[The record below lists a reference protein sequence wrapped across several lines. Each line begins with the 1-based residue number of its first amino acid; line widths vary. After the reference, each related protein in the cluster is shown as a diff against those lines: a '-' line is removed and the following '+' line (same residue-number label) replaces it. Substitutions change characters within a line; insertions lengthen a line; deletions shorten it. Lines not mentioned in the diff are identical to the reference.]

1 MIMGKKIR
9 PLVLFFL
16 IVNALAVVG
25 DKQIAAWGM
34 KQDVLIVANILLFV
48 FSLIGLLLQLN
59 ASKNPNPNA
68 IVRAVMAGIGL
79 KLIGFAAALLIYLS
93 IVGKDKSVYSIYA
106 ALGLYVVYTW
116 MEVRL
121 FLRQNP
127 KKNARI

>member
-68 IVRAVMAGIGL
+68 IVRAVMAGMGL

-116 MEVRL
+116 MEVL
-121 FLRQNP
+121 FFRKEVLR
-127 KKNARI
+127 K

>member
-1 MIMGKKIR
+1 MGKKIR

-16 IVNALAVVG
+16 IVNALTVVG

-68 IVRAVMAGIGL
+68 IVRAVMAGMGL

>member
-1 MIMGKKIR
+1 MGKKFR

-16 IVNALAVVG
+16 MINALTIIG
-25 DKQIAAWGM
+25 DKKIAAWGM

-48 FSLIGLLLQLN
+48 FSMIGLLLQLN

-68 IVRAVMAGIGL
+68 IVRAVMAGMGL

-93 IVGKDKSVYSIYA
+93 MVGKDKSVYSIYA
-106 ALGLYVVYTW
+106 ALGLYVIYTW
-116 MEVRL
+116 IEVRL

>member
-1 MIMGKKIR
+1 MGKKIR

-16 IVNALAVVG
+16 IINALVVVG

-68 IVRAVMAGIGL
+68 IVRAVMAGMGL

-93 IVGKDKSVYSIYA
+93 IVGKNKSVYSVYA

>member
-16 IVNALAVVG
+16 IVNALTVVG
-25 DKQIAAWGM
+25 DKQIASWGM

-68 IVRAVMAGIGL
+68 IVRAVMAGMGL

>member
-16 IVNALAVVG
+16 IVNALTIVG
-25 DKQIAAWGM
+25 DKKIAAWGM
-34 KQDVLIVANILLFV
+34 KQDVLIIANILLFL
-48 FSLIGLLLQLN
+48 FSLVGLLMQLN

-68 IVRAVMAGIGL
+68 IVRAVMAGMGL
-79 KLIGFAAALLIYLS
+79 KLLGFGAALIIYLS
-93 IVGKDKSVYSIYA
+93 MVGKDKSVYSIYA

-116 MEVRL
+116 IEVRL

>member
-68 IVRAVMAGIGL
+68 IVRAVMAGMWL

>member
-1 MIMGKKIR
+1 MGKKIR

-16 IVNALAVVG
+16 ITNALFVVG
-25 DKQIAAWGM
+25 EKQIIAWGM
-34 KQDVLIVANILLFV
+34 KQDVLIIANILLFI

-59 ASKNPNPNA
+59 ASKSSNPNA
-68 IVRAVMAGIGL
+68 IVRAVMGGMGL

-93 IVGKDKSVYSIYA
+93 MVGKDKSVYSIYA

-116 MEVRL
+116 IEVRL

>member
-9 PLVLFFL
+9 PLIVFFL
-16 IVNALAVVG
+16 IINALAVVG
-25 DKQIAAWGM
+25 DKKIAAWGM
-34 KQDVLIVANILLFV
+34 KQDVLIVANILLFM

-68 IVRAVMAGIGL
+68 IVRAVMAGMGL

>member
-1 MIMGKKIR
+1 MGKKIR

-16 IVNALAVVG
+16 IVNALTIVG
-25 DKQIAAWGM
+25 DKKIAAWGM
-34 KQDVLIVANILLFV
+34 KQDVLIIANILLFL
-48 FSLIGLLLQLN
+48 FSLVGLLMQLN

-68 IVRAVMAGIGL
+68 IVRAVMAGMGL
-79 KLIGFAAALLIYLS
+79 KLIGFGAALIIYLS
-93 IVGKDKSVYSIYA
+93 MVGKDKSVYSIYA

-116 MEVRL
+116 IEVRL

>member
-16 IVNALAVVG
+16 IVNALTVVG

-59 ASKNPNPNA
+59 ASKSPNPNA
-68 IVRAVMAGIGL
+68 IVRAVMAGMGL
-79 KLIGFAAALLIYLS
+79 KLIGFATALLIYLS

>member
-16 IVNALAVVG
+16 MINAFTIVG
-25 DKQIAAWGM
+25 GQKIAAWGM
-34 KQDVLIVANILLFV
+34 KQDVLIVANILLFL

-68 IVRAVMAGIGL
+68 IVRAVMAGMGL
-79 KLIGFAAALLIYLS
+79 KLIGFGAALLIYLS
-93 IVGKDKSVYSIYA
+93 MVGKDKSVYSVYA
-106 ALGLYVVYTW
+106 ALGLYVIYTW
-116 MEVRL
+116 IEVRL

>member
-68 IVRAVMAGIGL
+68 IVRAVMAGMGL

-93 IVGKDKSVYSIYA
+93 IVGKDKSVYPIYA

>member
-16 IVNALAVVG
+16 IINALAVVG
-25 DKQIAAWGM
+25 DKKIAAWGM
-34 KQDVLIVANILLFV
+34 KQDVLIVANILLLL
-48 FSLIGLLLQLN
+48 FSLIGLLLQLS

-68 IVRAVMAGIGL
+68 IVRAVMAGMGL

-93 IVGKDKSVYSIYA
+93 IVGKEKSVYSIYA

-116 MEVRL
+116 IEVRL

>member
-16 IVNALAVVG
+16 IVNALTVVG

-34 KQDVLIVANILLFV
+34 KQDVLIVANILLFL

-59 ASKNPNPNA
+59 ASKNSNPNA
-68 IVRAVMAGIGL
+68 IVRAVMAGMGL
-79 KLIGFAAALLIYLS
+79 KLIGFATALLIYLS

>member
-1 MIMGKKIR
+1 MGKKIR

-16 IVNALAVVG
+16 ITNALFVVG
-25 DKQIAAWGM
+25 EKKIIAWGM
-34 KQDVLIVANILLFV
+34 KQDVLIIANILLFIC
-48 FSLIGLLLQLN
+48 SLIGLLLQLN

-68 IVRAVMAGIGL
+68 IVRAVMAGMGL

-93 IVGKDKSVYSIYA
+93 MVGKDKSVYSIYA
-106 ALGLYVVYTW
+106 SLGLYVVYTW
-116 MEVRL
+116 IEVRL

>member
-1 MIMGKKIR
+1 MGKKIR

-16 IVNALAVVG
+16 IINALTIVG
-25 DKQIAAWGM
+25 DKKIVAWGM
-34 KQDVLIVANILLFV
+34 KQDVLIVANILLFL

-68 IVRAVMAGIGL
+68 IVRAVMAGMGL
-79 KLIGFAAALLIYLS
+79 KLIGFGAALLIYLYM
-93 IVGKDKSVYSIYA
+93 VGKDKNVYSVYA
-106 ALGLYVVYTW
+106 ALGLYVIYTW
-116 MEVRL
+116 LEVRL

>member
-9 PLVLFFL
+9 PLIVFFL
-16 IVNALAVVG
+16 IINALAVVG
-25 DKQIAAWGM
+25 EKQIAAWGM

-48 FSLIGLLLQLN
+48 FSLISLLLQLN

-68 IVRAVMAGIGL
+68 IVRAVMAGMGL

-93 IVGKDKSVYSIYA
+93 MVGKDKSVYSIYA
-106 ALGLYVVYTW
+106 ALGLYIVYTW

>member
-16 IVNALAVVG
+16 IVNALTVVG
-25 DKQIAAWGM
+25 DKQITAWGM
-34 KQDVLIVANILLFV
+34 KQDVLIVANILLFL

-68 IVRAVMAGIGL
+68 IVRAVMAGMGL
-79 KLIGFAAALLIYLS
+79 KLIGFATALLIYLS

>member
-1 MIMGKKIR
+1 MGKKIR

-16 IVNALAVVG
+16 ITNALFVVG
-25 DKQIAAWGM
+25 DKQISTWGM
-34 KQDVLIVANILLFV
+34 KQDVLIIANILLFV

-59 ASKNPNPNA
+59 ASKSSNPNA
-68 IVRAVMAGIGL
+68 IVRAVMAGMGL

-93 IVGKDKSVYSIYA
+93 MVGKDKSVYSIYA
-106 ALGLYVVYTW
+106 ALGLYVIYTW
-116 MEVRL
+116 IEVRL

>member
-1 MIMGKKIR
+1 MGKKIR

-16 IVNALAVVG
+16 IVNALTIVG
-25 DKQIAAWGM
+25 DKKIAAWGM
-34 KQDVLIVANILLFV
+34 KQDVLIIANILLFL
-48 FSLIGLLLQLN
+48 FSLVGLLMQLN

-68 IVRAVMAGIGL
+68 IVRAVMAGMGL
-79 KLIGFAAALLIYLS
+79 KLIGFGAALIIYLS
-93 IVGKDKSVYSIYA
+93 MVGKDKSVFSIYA

-116 MEVRL
+116 IEVRL

>member
-1 MIMGKKIR
+1 MGKKIR

-16 IVNALAVVG
+16 ITNALFVVG
-25 DKQIAAWGM
+25 DKQIIAWGM
-34 KQDVLIVANILLFV
+34 KQDVLIIANILL
-48 FSLIGLLLQLN
+48 SLIGLLLQLN
-59 ASKNPNPNA
+59 ASKNSNPNA
-68 IVRAVMAGIGL
+68 IVRAVMAGMGL

-93 IVGKDKSVYSIYA
+93 MVGKDKSVYSIYA

-116 MEVRL
+116 IEVRL

>member
-16 IVNALAVVG
+16 IVNALTVVG
-25 DKQIAAWGM
+25 AKQIAAWGM

-68 IVRAVMAGIGL
+68 IVRAVMAGMGL

>member
-16 IVNALAVVG
+16 IVNALTVVG

-68 IVRAVMAGIGL
+68 IVRAVMAGMGL

-106 ALGLYVVYTW
+106 ALGLYVVYAW

>member
-16 IVNALAVVG
+16 IINALTIVG
-25 DKQIAAWGM
+25 DKKIAEWGM
-34 KQDVLIVANILLFV
+34 KQDVLIVANILLFL
-48 FSLIGLLLQLN
+48 FSLIGLLLQLS

-68 IVRAVMAGIGL
+68 IVRAVMAGMGL
-79 KLIGFAAALLIYLS
+79 KLIGFGAALLIYLS
-93 IVGKDKSVYSIYA
+93 MVGKDKSVYSVYA
-106 ALGLYVVYTW
+106 SLGLYVIYTW
-116 MEVRL
+116 IEVRL

>member
-1 MIMGKKIR
+1 MGKKIR

-16 IVNALAVVG
+16 IVNALTIVG
-25 DKQIAAWGM
+25 DKKIAAWGM
-34 KQDVLIVANILLFV
+34 KQDVLIIANILLFL
-48 FSLIGLLLQLN
+48 FSLVGLLMQLN

-68 IVRAVMAGIGL
+68 IVRAVMAGMGL
-79 KLIGFAAALLIYLS
+79 KLLGFGAALIIYLS
-93 IVGKDKSVYSIYA
+93 MVGKDKSVYSIYA

-116 MEVRL
+116 IEVRL

>member
-1 MIMGKKIR
+1 MGKKIR

-16 IVNALAVVG
+16 ITNALFVVG
-25 DKQIAAWGM
+25 EKQIIAWGM
-34 KQDVLIVANILLFV
+34 KQDVLIIANILLFA

-59 ASKNPNPNA
+59 ASKSSNPNA
-68 IVRAVMAGIGL
+68 IVRAVMAGMGL

-93 IVGKDKSVYSIYA
+93 MVGKDKSVYSIYA

-116 MEVRL
+116 IEVRL

>member
-16 IVNALAVVG
+16 IINALTIVG
-25 DKQIAAWGM
+25 GQKIAAWGM
-34 KQDVLIVANILLFV
+34 KQDVLIVANILLFL

-68 IVRAVMAGIGL
+68 IVRAVMAGMGL
-79 KLIGFAAALLIYLS
+79 KLIGFGAALLIYLS
-93 IVGKDKSVYSIYA
+93 MVGKDKSVYSVYA
-106 ALGLYVVYTW
+106 ALGLYVIYTW
-116 MEVRL
+116 IEVRL

>member
-16 IVNALAVVG
+16 IINALTVVG

-34 KQDVLIVANILLFV
+34 QQDVLIVANILLFV

-68 IVRAVMAGIGL
+68 IVRAVMAGMGL

>member
-1 MIMGKKIR
+1 MGKKIR

-16 IVNALAVVG
+16 IINALAIVG
-25 DKQIAAWGM
+25 GKKLATWGI

-48 FSLIGLLLQLN
+48 FSLISLLLQLN

-68 IVRAVMAGIGL
+68 IVRAVMAGMGL
-79 KLIGFAAALLIYLS
+79 KLLGFATALLIYLYL
-93 IVGKDKSVYSIYA
+93 VGKDKSVYSVYA

-116 MEVRL
+116 IEVRL

>member
-1 MIMGKKIR
+1 MGKKIR

-16 IVNALAVVG
+16 ITNAIFVVG
-25 DKQIAAWGM
+25 EKQIIAWGM
-34 KQDVLIVANILLFV
+34 KQDVLIIANILLFV

-59 ASKNPNPNA
+59 ASRSSNPNA
-68 IVRAVMAGIGL
+68 IVRAVMAGMGL

-93 IVGKDKSVYSIYA
+93 MVGKGKSVYSIYA
-106 ALGLYVVYTW
+106 ALGLYVIYTW
-116 MEVRL
+116 IEVRL

>member
-16 IVNALAVVG
+16 IVNALTIVG
-25 DKQIAAWGM
+25 DKKIAAWGM
-34 KQDVLIVANILLFV
+34 KQDVLIIANILLFL
-48 FSLIGLLLQLN
+48 FSLVGLLMQLN

-68 IVRAVMAGIGL
+68 IVRAVMAGMGL
-79 KLIGFAAALLIYLS
+79 KLIGFGAALIIYLS
-93 IVGKDKSVYSIYA
+93 MVGKDKSVYSIYA

-116 MEVRL
+116 IEVRL

>member
-1 MIMGKKIR
+1 MGKKIR

-68 IVRAVMAGIGL
+68 IVRAVMAGMGL

>member
-16 IVNALAVVG
+16 IVNALTVVG

-68 IVRAVMAGIGL
+68 IVRAVMAGLGL

>member
-68 IVRAVMAGIGL
+68 IVRAVMAGMGL

-121 FLRQNP
+121 FLRQNT

>member
-68 IVRAVMAGIGL
+68 IVRAVMAGMGL

>member
-1 MIMGKKIR
+1 MIMGKKFR

-16 IVNALAVVG
+16 MINALTIIG
-25 DKQIAAWGM
+25 DKKIAAWGM

-48 FSLIGLLLQLN
+48 FSMIGLLLQLN

-68 IVRAVMAGIGL
+68 IVRAVMAGMGL

-93 IVGKDKSVYSIYA
+93 MVGKDKSVYSIYA
-106 ALGLYVVYTW
+106 ALGLYVIYTW
-116 MEVRL
+116 IEVRL